1 MSECTVTHMAERS
14 SILSTAELRRPLV
27 AAAALHEFARG
38 GFHGATIADVAR
50 EANISPAYVFKL
62 FPSKERLFVA
72 ALEDCFAQILEALA
86 VGADASPDQGADA
99 VLDAMG
105 EAYADLIGDR
115 SLLALQVHAQSA
127 ADIPEVRQALR
138 VGLGEVTTFAKT
150 RTGASDENV
159 QRFVAFGQLCHLIVT
174 TGIEE
179 LPQSWAKLLS
189 AGIRHP

>member
-1 MSECTVTHMAERS
+1 MTPRS
-14 SILSTAELRRPLV
+14 PILSTADMRRPLV
-27 AAAALHEFARG
+27 AAAALVEFARG
-38 GFHGATIADVAR
+38 GYFRTTVADVAR
-50 EANISPAYVFKL
+50 EAKISPAYVFKL
-62 FPSKERLFVA
+62 YPRKEQLFVA
-72 ALEDCFAQILEALA
+72 ALETCFERIIDALEA
-86 VGADASPDQGADA
+86 GADAAESPRPDD

-127 ADIPEVRQALR
+127 ADIPEVKQALR

-150 RTGASDENV
+150 RSGASDENV

>member
-1 MSECTVTHMAERS
+1 MSPS
-14 SILSTAELRRPLV
+14 LSTAELRRPV
-27 AAAALHEFARG
+27 IARAAVREFAKG
-38 GFHGATIADVAR
+38 GYHRTTIADVAR
-50 EANISPAYVFKL
+50 EAGISPAYVFKL

-86 VGADASPDQGADA
+86 AGADASPDQGADA

-105 EAYADLIGDR
+105 EAYADLIADR

-138 VGLGEVTTFAKT
+138 AGLGEVTTFAKT
-150 RTGASDENV
+150 RSGASDENV
-159 QRFVAFGQLCHLIVT
+159 QRFIAFGQLCHLIVT
-174 TGIEE
+174 TGVEE
-179 LPQSWAKLLS
+179 LSQSWAKLLS